1 MRFSLLLLLALIATV
16 LLTLFPETAQQ
27 TLRVEAFG
35 WVFETKQGAFTV
47 ALLVLLFAAWLLR
60 IIIGALLAGPGQ
72 MWRSITLNSKK
83 REEQRLQK
91 ALADMINMHGDLGRK
106 ALQRK
111 YRIVPSWLGTLLA
124 TLATEAADQRLER
137 DKDTPL
143 RIALA
148 ARLATSPHAAR
159 RAPPEQRK
167 LLLQAWL
174 DAFPQSPLA
183 RMRMAEMLEE
193 EGQWKAA
200 AELWEALDKEGL
212 LSSERSHARLAQ
224 VWLQLAETEP
234 DYASLY
240 LQKAFR
246 LQPERLDLALR
257 LGRAL
262 IAEQER
268 QAAIK
273 LWWKVLETH
282 ADMAVAGALLEQL
295 ADEPLQHYKK
305 LDRRPRHKCN
315 TAHLW
320 LKAELAHRAGLDGL
334 ARDQIQV
341 LTEEADCR
349 EAWLSLARWHMEAGN
364 FDQACQCFN
373 RVL

>member
-1 MRFSLLLLLALIATV
+1 MRFSLLLLIALIATV
-16 LLTLFPETAQQ
+16 LLSLFPETAEQ
-27 TLRVEAFG
+27 TLRLEAFG
-35 WVFETKQGAFTV
+35 WIFETKQGAFTV
-47 ALLVLLFAAWLLR
+47 ALLVLLFVIWLLR
-60 IIIGALLAGPGQ
+60 VIVQAILAGPGQ

-91 ALADMINMHGDLGRK
+91 ALADMINMQGDLGHK

-111 YRIVPSWLGTLLA
+111 YRILPGWMTTLLA
-124 TLATEAADQRLER
+124 TLATDAAEQHLER

-148 ARLATSPHAAR
+148 ARLATSPHATKK
-159 RAPPEQRK
+159 APPEQRQ

-183 RMRMAEMLEE
+183 RMRMAEILEE

-200 AELWEALDKEGL
+200 AELWESLDKQGL
-212 LSSERSHARLAQ
+212 LSSDRSHERLAHA
-224 VWLQLAETEP
+224 WLQLAETESS
-234 DYASLY
+234 YASLY
-240 LQKAFR
+240 LQKAYH

-257 LGRAL
+257 LGRTL
-262 IAEQER
+262 VAEQER
-268 QAAIK
+268 QEAIK

-282 ADMAVAGALLEQL
+282 ADMDIAAALLEQL
-295 ADEPLQHYKK
+295 ADEPLQQYKK
-305 LDRRPRHKCN
+305 LDRRPQHKCN
-315 TAHLW
+315 IAHLW

-334 ARDQIQV
+334 ARDQIQA
-341 LTEEADCR
+341 LTEKSDCR
-349 EAWLSLARWHMEAGN
+349 EAWLSLARWHMEAGD
-364 FDQACQCFN
+364 FSKACQCFN